1 MESLIH
7 PNCEVYEK
15 HELLS
20 FFNISRRYFLV
31 VILMVMMILL
41 MVMNDD
47 YHDGGHFQCHE
58 NEPMYSSGVDWG
70 PKVYHNT

>member
-1 MESLIH
+1 
-7 PNCEVYEK
+7 
-15 HELLS
+15 
-20 FFNISRRYFLV
+20 
-31 VILMVMMILL
+31 MVMMILL